1 MAFGNSAIIRELHV
15 YGVSVDIG
23 CIPGTDS
30 YQHKGYGIK
39 LVQEAERIVRDE
51 FGLRRISVLSAV
63 GTRDYYRKIGYTRN
77 GPYMT
82 KFL

>member
-1 MAFGNSAIIRELHV
+1 M
-15 YGVSVDIG
+15 
-23 CIPGTDS
+23 
-30 YQHKGYGIK
+30 
-39 LVQEAERIVRDE
+39 QEAERIVRDE
-51 FGLRRISVLSAV
+51 FGLRSISVLSAV